1 MAFSFLEFQ
10 IYGLSHCTPCPNEP
24 RSPLIMIGN
33 VEVNNFI
40 LFKKE
45 DDDRSGIL
53 FRIIF
58 SIISCWN
65 FITNVIWKI
74 IIFFILFY
82 IEDHDRSRILF
93 RIIFS
98 IFSCSLESLSGS
110 RLRNTWFIKIYRNV
124 QLNK

>member
-1 MAFSFLEFQ
+1 M
-10 IYGLSHCTPCPNEP
+10 I
-24 RSPLIMIGN
+24 IMIGN

-40 LFKKE
+40 LFNIE
-45 DDDRSGIL
+45 DDDMSGIL

-65 FITNVIWKI
+65 FISLIMEDNIF
-74 IIFFILFY
+74 IFFILFH

-98 IFSCSLESLSGS
+98 IFSCRNYWS
-110 RLRNTWFIKIYRNV
+110 RVLIRIQIQEHMVY
-124 QLNK
+124 

>member
-1 MAFSFLEFQ
+1 M
-10 IYGLSHCTPCPNEP
+10 I
-24 RSPLIMIGN
+24 IMIGN

-40 LFKKE
+40 LFNIE
-45 DDDRSGIL
+45 DDDMSGIL

-65 FITNVIWKI
+65 FISLIMEDNIF
-74 IIFFILFY
+74 IFFILFH

-98 IFSCSLESLSGS
+98 IFSCRNYWSRVLIRISFRGYVVCQGS
-110 RLRNTWFIKIYRNV
+110 RIVVIQCLEGEAFILYSV
-124 QLNK
+124 CYS